1 MREICLPISIFNIEP
16 PTIRTILHPFWEV
29 FHSIPLLNK
38 YPRVCIYV
46 RKDIYKLF
54 SFFPLYFISPK
65 LFLLKF
71 ISYSYLLSFNIL
83 NVYCLFRASENS
95 CFSELT
101 SFDLFSSSTLII
113 GDFNLQYP
121 F

>member
-1 MREICLPISIFNIEP
+1 MREICLPISISNIEP
-16 PTIRTILHPFWEV
+16 PTIGTILHPFWEV

-38 YPRVCIYV
+38 YPMVCIYV
-46 RKDIYKLF
+46 YKDICKLF
-54 SFFPLYFISPK
+54 SFFLLYFVSPK

-71 ISYSYLLSFNIL
+71 IFYSHLLSFNIL
-83 NVYCLFRASENS
+83 NAYCLLGASENS

-121 F
+121 S